1 MGPHL
6 AGTGIMRSIC
16 VFCGSN
22 PGNDPVYAAGA
33 RAMGAEI
40 AKRGLTLVY
49 GGGAVGLMGIVAN
62 AALDAG
68 GEVHGVIPK
77 ALREKEIGHIGLTR
91 LEVVDTMHTRKARM
105 AELSDGFIAMPGGIG
120 TFEELFEIWTW
131 GQLGIHAKPL
141 ALLNVAGFY
150 DPLAVFLDRTTEE
163 GFLKPNH
170 RAMVM
175 TDTEPATLLDR
186 MQAYVPAA
194 TYKWIEKEQ
203 A

>member
-1 MGPHL
+1 MK
-6 AGTGIMRSIC
+6 SIC

-22 PGNDPVYAAGA
+22 PGNDPVYADGA

-40 AKRGLTLVY
+40 ARRGLVLVY

-68 GEVHGVIPK
+68 GEVHGVIPR
-77 ALREKEIGHIGLTR
+77 ALREKEVGHFGLTR

-141 ALLNVAGFY
+141 GLLNVAGFY
-150 DPLAVFLDRTTEE
+150 DPLAVFLDQTVEA
-163 GFLKPNH
+163 GFLKPTH
-170 RAMVM
+170 RAMAM
-175 TDTEPATLLDR
+175 TDTQPATLLDR
-186 MQAYVPAA
+186 MEQYVPAQ
-194 TYKWIEKEQ
+194 TIKWVEKEEV
-203 A
+203 

>member
-1 MGPHL
+1 
-6 AGTGIMRSIC
+6 MRSVC

-22 PGNDPVYAAGA
+22 PGHDPVYAAGA

-77 ALREKEIGHIGLTR
+77 ALRDKEIGHIGLTR
-91 LEVVDTMHTRKARM
+91 LEIVDTMHTRKARM

>member
-1 MGPHL
+1 MK
-6 AGTGIMRSIC
+6 SVC

-22 PGNDPVYAAGA
+22 PGNEPVYAAGA

-40 AKRGLTLVY
+40 ARRGLVLVY

-62 AALDAG
+62 AALEAG
-68 GEVHGVIPK
+68 GEVHGVIPR
-77 ALREKEIGHIGLTR
+77 ALREKEVGHHDLTR
-91 LEVVDTMHTRKARM
+91 LEVVETMHIRKARM

-131 GQLGIHAKPL
+131 GQLGIHSKPL
-141 ALLNVAGFY
+141 AFLNVAGFY
-150 DPLAVFLDRTTEE
+150 DPLAAFLDNTVEA
-163 GFLKPNH
+163 GFLKQTH
-170 RAMVM
+170 RAMAI

-186 MQAYVPAA
+186 MEQYVPAA
-194 TYKWIEKEQ
+194 TIKWVEKEQ

>member
-1 MGPHL
+1 MK
-6 AGTGIMRSIC
+6 SVC

-33 RAMGAEI
+33 TAMGVEI
-40 AKRGLTLVY
+40 ARRGLMLVY

-62 AALDAG
+62 AALEAG
-68 GEVHGVIPK
+68 GTVHGIIPR
-77 ALREKEIGHIGLTR
+77 ALREKEIGHNGLTE

-131 GQLGIHAKPL
+131 AQLGIHTKPL
-141 ALLNVAGFY
+141 AFLNIAGFY
-150 DPLAVFLDRTTEE
+150 DPLATFLDNTVEA
-163 GFLKPNH
+163 GFLKQNH
-170 RAMVM
+170 RAMAI

-186 MQAYVPAA
+186 MEQYVPSAA
-194 TYKWIEKEQ
+194 HKWVEKEEV
-203 A
+203 

>member
-1 MGPHL
+1 MK
-6 AGTGIMRSIC
+6 SVC

-33 RAMGAEI
+33 TAMGVEI

-62 AALDAG
+62 AALEAG
-68 GEVHGVIPK
+68 GRVHGVIPR
-77 ALREKEIGHIGLTR
+77 ALREKEIGHNGLTE

-131 GQLGIHAKPL
+131 AQLGIHTKPL
-141 ALLNVAGFY
+141 AFLNIAGFY
-150 DPLAVFLDRTTEE
+150 DPLATFLDNTVEA
-163 GFLKPNH
+163 GFLKQSH
-170 RAMVM
+170 RAMAI

-186 MQAYVPAA
+186 MEQYVPSAA
-194 TYKWIEKEQ
+194 FKWVAKEEV
-203 A
+203 